1 MGRRN
6 RTGPTDRDRAN
17 CPDNALWHTR
27 HVSASSDL
35 AVLSSIVAQVDD
47 LARRVTDLAERYG
60 SSPDSAVAAEL
71 FSTERALA
79 AAHRSLDRVSGLL
92 DQLPDEG

>member
-1 MGRRN
+1 VLD
-6 RTGPTDRDRAN
+6 RTGPSGRNRAN
-17 CPDNALWHTR
+17 CRPHVLWHTR
-27 HVSASSDL
+27 RVSTSSDL

-71 FSTERALA
+71 FATERALA

-92 DQLPDEG
+92 SQIDDDD